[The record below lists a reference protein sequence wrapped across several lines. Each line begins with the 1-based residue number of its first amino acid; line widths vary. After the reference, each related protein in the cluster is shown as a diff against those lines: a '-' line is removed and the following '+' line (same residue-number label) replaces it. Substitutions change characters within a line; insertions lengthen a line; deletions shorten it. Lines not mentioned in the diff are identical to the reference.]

1 MNYHKQKRTAD
12 AIDAANLARITAAG
26 LAVALAIK
34 GDWIGTSVLAITAAG
49 LYLALPVTR

>member
-12 AIDAANLARITAAG
+12 AIAAANLARIGAAV
-26 LAVALAIK
+26 LAVSLAIK
-34 GDWIGTSVLAITAAG
+34 GDWVGASFLAITAAG